1 MTTIENDRRY
11 TKDHE
16 WTMVDDGDSTVLV
29 VGITDYAQSQLGDV
43 VMVEL
48 PEVGDNVDQGEV
60 CGAVESP
67 KSVSDIFSP
76 VSGQIVAVNEELLDQ
91 PELVNAQPYDE
102 GWMLKF
108 RMDEPKQLDELM
120 DAAQYK
126 AFVEE
131 GDD

>member
-1 MTTIENDRRY
+1 MKTIENDRRY

-16 WTMVDDGDSTVLV
+16 WTMLDEADSSVLV
-29 VGITDYAQSQLGDV
+29 IGVTDYAQSQLGDV

-48 PEVGDNVDQGEV
+48 PEVGDILDQGEV

-76 VSGQIVAVNEELLDQ
+76 VSGEIIAVNEELLDQ
-91 PELVNAQPYDE
+91 PELVNAQPYDQ
-102 GWMLKF
+102 GWMLKV

-120 DAAQYK
+120 DALGYK
-126 AFVEE
+126 AFIDE
-131 GDD
+131 GHD